1 MNYLD
6 IIILAIVSWS
16 LFRGFKN
23 GLFIEIASVAA
34 LILGIWGSIRF
45 SGFTETRLVEYFD
58 LQTQHLGLIAF
69 IVTFIVIVVLVH
81 FLANALDKLLK
92 AVALGFVVRILGMVF
107 AVLKAVLIMSIALV
121 VLSSIDRNSKLITT
135 EQKQESILYNTVA
148 DFAPML
154 FPIIEGGDLRNSFDK
169 LKSRKGKEQR
179 AKSKELRAKDK
190 SREQGAGSKGYIVQL
205 VIPL

>member
-6 IIILAIVSWS
+6 IIILAIVAWS

-34 LILGIWGSIRF
+34 LIFGIWGSIRF
-45 SGFTETRLVEYFD
+45 SGFTEAKLVEYFD
-58 LQTQHLGLIAF
+58 LQTQYLGLIAF
-69 IVTFIVIVVLVH
+69 VITFIAIVVGIH

-107 AVLKAVLIMSIALV
+107 AVLKSVLIMSV
-121 VLSSIDRNSKLITT
+121 VLLVLNSIDRNSRLIKG
-135 EQKQESILYNTVA
+135 EDKEASALYGTVA

-154 FPIIEGGDLRNSFDK
+154 FPIIEDGDLLKGFESLRN
-169 LKSRKGKEQR
+169 RKK
-179 AKSKELRAKDK
+179 
-190 SREQGAGSKGYIVQL
+190 QGAGGSGQGVIV
-205 VIPL
+205 

>member
-6 IIILAIVSWS
+6 IIILVIVAWS

-45 SGFTETRLVEYFD
+45 SGFTEIKLVEYFD
-58 LQTQHLGLIAF
+58 LQTQYIGLISF
-69 IVTFIVIVVLVH
+69 IITFILIVVLIH

-92 AVALGFVVRILGMVF
+92 AVALGFVVRILGMLF
-107 AVLKAVLIMSIALV
+107 AVIKSVLILSIVFV
-121 VLSSIDRNSKLITT
+121 VLSTLDRNSKLITT
-135 EQKQESILYNTVA
+135 EQKQESVLYSPVA

-154 FPIIEGGDLRNSFDK
+154 FPIIEGGDLKNSFNK
-169 LKSRKGKEQR
+169 LRKGKGER
-179 AKSKELRAKDK
+179 VKRDEP
-190 SREQGAGSKGYIVQL
+190 GVIV
-205 VIPL
+205 

>member
-6 IIILAIVSWS
+6 IVIVVIVAWS
-16 LFRGFKN
+16 LFRGYKN

-45 SGFTETRLVEYFD
+45 SGFTETKLVEYFD

-69 IVTFIVIVVLVH
+69 IVTFIIIVVLVH

-92 AVALGFVVRILGMVF
+92 AVALGFVVRILGMIF
-107 AVLKAVLIMSIALV
+107 AVLKAVLIMSIVLV
-121 VLSSIDRNSKLITT
+121 VLSSIDRNSKLITS
-135 EQKQESILYNTVA
+135 EQKQESVLYNTVA

-154 FPIIEGGDLRNSFDK
+154 FPIIEGGDLRKGFDNLRNRRGEK
-169 LKSRKGKEQR
+169 
-179 AKSKELRAKDK
+179 AK
-190 SREQGAGSKGYIVQL
+190 REEPGVIV
-205 VIPL
+205 